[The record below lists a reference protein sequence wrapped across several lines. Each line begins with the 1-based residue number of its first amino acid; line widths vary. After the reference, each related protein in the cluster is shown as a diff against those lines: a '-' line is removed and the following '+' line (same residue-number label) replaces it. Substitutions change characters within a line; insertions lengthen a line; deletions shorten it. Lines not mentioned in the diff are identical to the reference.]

1 MLGGVLSVER
11 QRLRVFPLPEDW
23 VEFQLL
29 AVVKWKV
36 LSKNCIKII
45 QKAALLPRQLLRKA
59 AFLEKKKKLCLAN
72 EATTTGDNNKV
83 CRQECLNLLHKKIAL
98 SRQTAVGDPGAGVG
112 KTNNLNPRDEFTA
125 AEEDLDLCPKLVFPR
140 KFEGSVDS
148 EPNVDTDDYDAN
160 DHEII

>member
-1 MLGGVLSVER
+1 MKSALQKSHQGH
-11 QRLRVFPLPEDW
+11 PEG
-23 VEFQLL
+23 
-29 AVVKWKV
+29 A
-36 LSKNCIKII
+36 
-45 QKAALLPRQLLRKA
+45 LLRKA
-59 AFLEKKKKLCLAN
+59 AFLERKKKLCSAN

-83 CRQECLNLLHKKIAL
+83 CRQEGLNLLHKKIAL
-98 SRQTAVGDPGAGVG
+98 SRQTAVGDPGAGVA

-125 AEEDLDLCPKLVFPR
+125 AEEDLDLCPKLVYPR